1 MEFMGVGLPELLVI
15 LIITLLV
22 VGPNRLPEV
31 AAQIARAMREFRRYS
46 SGLTRDVTE
55 ALEEYIQ
62 RRRQMQIT
70 ELFGAVEYDEGYDYK
85 EQRRR
90 E

>member
-1 MEFMGVGLPELLVI
+1 MPTNLALDDNLIEL
-15 LIITLLV
+15 
-22 VGPNRLPEV
+22 
-31 AAQIARAMREFRRYS
+31 ARNIGKHKTKRAV
-46 SGLTRDVTE
+46 VTE

-70 ELFGAVEYDEGYDYK
+70 ELFGSLEYDEGHDYK